1 MTIFGFNSV
10 VKHEDA
16 QYHVQ
21 SEARPHDLVLQTLI
35 FVKGQCVGKHT
46 YSYAAKTLEAGFS
59 EDAMHELLKAQHKS
73 ILDALNA
80 GTLDVVLGGG
90 GEVYDVGGSRL
101 FIKWTNP
108 GAGTPGAAMAMTM
121 TFHVEHSG
129 QPSKDAEV
137 VVFQCPPAGAAVMAR
152 GLTGASGDTT
162 LTFQPTREVEQD
174 AAVMV
179 QATYSGESATRKFRF
194 KK

>member
-10 VKHEDA
+10 VKQGDA
-16 QYHVQ
+16 EYHVQ

-73 ILDALNA
+73 IMDALNA
-80 GTLDVVLGGG
+80 GNMDPVLVG
-90 GEVYDVGGSRL
+90 GEVYDVGGSTL
-101 FIKWTNP
+101 FLKWVNP
-108 GAGTPGAAMAMTM
+108 NTGTPGPGINMD
-121 TFHVEHSG
+121 FQVYESG
-129 QPSKDAEV
+129 QPVKGAEV
-137 VVFQCPPAGAAVMAR
+137 VVFPCPPARPAVMAR
-152 GLTGASGDTT
+152 T
-162 LTFQPTREVEQD
+162 LTDSSGSARLTFPMTKEVEQD
-174 AAVMV
+174 GAVMV
-179 QATYSGESATRKFRF
+179 QATYRGRSTTRKFRF